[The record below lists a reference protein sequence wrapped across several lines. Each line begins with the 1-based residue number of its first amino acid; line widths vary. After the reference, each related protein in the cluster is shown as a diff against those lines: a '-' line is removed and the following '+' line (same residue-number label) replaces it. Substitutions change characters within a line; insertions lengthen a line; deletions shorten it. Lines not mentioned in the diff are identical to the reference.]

1 MQLFQLY
8 YETNAVGSLLNLW
21 KIYLEKTLKNCSL
34 KLDNEDG
41 ISENTEDVMI
51 KVTTD

>member
-1 MQLFQLY
+1 M
-8 YETNAVGSLLNLW
+8 
-21 KIYLEKTLKNCSL
+21 YLEKTLKNCSL

-51 KVTTD
+51 KVSLTYIAQKSTELHIIDVSPLVIF